1 MACSSDVNGPDS
13 TTSVDTVPVSAA
25 RTSSH
30 VSSRER
36 ECGARE
42 SHDDEERGVPAPPAD
57 AVARASDRDRRERD
71 AGEQCREDDPDLEA
85 GEPAAGERDAD
96 EDAAEPIGERP

>member
-1 MACSSDVNGPDS
+1 M
-13 TTSVDTVPVSAA
+13 TTKSAVYQRRRPTRSPVRAIAIDASAN
-25 RTSSH
+25 
-30 VSSRER
+30 
-36 ECGARE
+36 
-42 SHDDEERGVPAPPAD
+42 
-57 AVARASDRDRRERD
+57 